1 MMIITEQITIN
12 GKDFVRTYSDQGKKI
27 ERAGVRYDEAID
39 PVGTNRKYVETSEP
53 IETGD
58 L

>member
-1 MMIITEQITIN
+1 MIITEQITIN
-12 GKDFVRTYSDQGKKI
+12 GKGFVRTYSDQGKKI